1 MRRVLGPGKLATQ
14 PCTGAE
20 GKSVSRREKDK
31 VMCTVC
37 TSVFVFPPRHRLSPT
52 LYLDWAGYLP
62 ISCQHR
68 RYGTQCWNT
77 GRGYCGMSL
86 SIWWQALI
94 TPLPPSCLVSQRL
107 FTTPLLDLFLLTI
120 ILMVASFHLPAHHG
134 RGISPLLHLRPF
146 FLRSVQQ
153 RVLKAIQTDNPS
165 QAICTFCS
173 ALRVWIHP
181 LRLFLKL
188 QMLTPRQYRQWDN

>member
-1 MRRVLGPGKLATQ
+1 MWLMRRVLGPGELATQ

-20 GKSVSRREKDK
+20 GKSVSRSEKDK

-37 TSVFVFPPRHRLSPT
+37 TSVFVFPLRHRLSPT

-94 TPLPPSCLVSQRL
+94 TPTLLSRL
-107 FTTPLLDLFLLTI
+107 STPLYDP
-120 ILMVASFHLPAHHG
+120 SF
-134 RGISPLLHLRPF
+134 RPLLINDYFDGSFFSPPCTSWKRDLSSFALAPF
-146 FLRSVQQ
+146 F
-153 RVLKAIQTDNPS
+153 P
-165 QAICTFCS
+165 
-173 ALRVWIHP
+173 
-181 LRLFLKL
+181 
-188 QMLTPRQYRQWDN
+188 